1 MLLTT
6 DDFINKWEL
15 STGMYDTNKITSY
28 IRMYEE
34 KYLVHLLGADLYKE
48 FIGDIANNVPQSPN
62 FIKIFNAFNQ
72 DLNTLTPFYGTGVTF
87 GHGLNRI
94 LESDGILDMLKGFI
108 YWEYARDLLNQQ
120 TPYGGVKQMS
130 ENSIVVDTPHS
141 LFWERYNEAI
151 KTYQAI
157 QEYIYI
163 NQSPSMGQIVSYTS
177 TSGSGYSDGDA
188 NLIGGSGSGAVAT
201 LTTAPGTG
209 QITGLVIK
217 SSGLNYVVGDV
228 LTIDGGNSD
237 ATLTLTYVGVGDY
250 SKWNGTEKIT
260 AYWI

>member
-28 IRMYEE
+28 IKMYEE

-48 FIGDIANNVPQSPN
+48 FIGDIANNIPQSPN
-62 FIKIFNAFNQ
+62 FTQIFNAFNMDQ
-72 DLNTLTPFYGTGVTF
+72 NTLTSFYGSGVTF
-87 GHGLNRI
+87 GHSLNRI

-157 QEYIYI
+157 QEYICI
-163 NQSPSMGQIVSYTS
+163 NQSLTMGQIVSYT
-177 TSGSGYSDGDA
+177 
-188 NLIGGSGSGAVAT
+188 LIGGTGYVDGDSNLTGGSGTGGVVT
-201 LTTAPGTG
+201 IGTTAGVVTSL
-209 QITGLVIK
+209 QIK
-217 SSGLNYVVGDV
+217 SSGKDYVVGDV

-237 ATLTLTYVGVGDY
+237 ATLTLTYVGVGDF
-250 SKWNGTEKIT
+250 SKI
-260 AYWI
+260 

>member
-28 IRMYEE
+28 IKMYEE
-34 KYLVHLLGADLYKE
+34 KYLVHLLGADLYNE
-48 FIGDIANNVPQSPN
+48 FIGDLANNVPQSPN
-62 FIKIFNAFNQ
+62 FVKIFNAFNQ
-72 DLNTLTPFYGTGVTF
+72 DLNTLTPFYGGGVTF

-157 QEYIYI
+157 QEYVYI
-163 NQSPSMGQIVSYTS
+163 NRNPSMGQIVSYTL
-177 TSGSGYSDGDA
+177 SGGTGYVDGES
-188 NLIGGSGSGAVAT
+188 NLTGGSGTGGVVT
-201 LTTAPGTG
+201 IGTTAGVVTSL
-209 QITGLVIK
+209 QIK
-217 SSGLNYVVGDV
+217 SSGKDYVVGDV

-237 ATLTLTYVGVGDY
+237 ATLTLTYVGVGDF

>member
-28 IRMYEE
+28 IVKYEE
-34 KYLVHLLGADLYKE
+34 KYLVHLLGAKLYDDFIADLSM
-48 FIGDIANNVPQSPN
+48 NVPQSPN
-62 FIKIFNAFNQ
+62 FLKIFNPFNM

-141 LFWERYNEAI
+141 LMWERYNEAI

-163 NQSPSMGQIVSYTS
+163 NQSPSLGQIVSYTLIDG
-177 TSGSGYSDGDA
+177 TGYVDGDA
-188 NLIGGSGSGAVAT
+188 NLIGGSGTGGVAT
-201 LTTAPGTG
+201 LTTSSGSG
-209 QITGLVIK
+209 HITHLTIK
-217 SSGLNYVVGDV
+217 SAGADYQIGDV
-228 LTIDGGNSD
+228 LQIEGGNSD
-237 ATLTLTYVGVGDY
+237 ASITLTYVGVGDF

>member
-163 NQSPSMGQIVSYTS
+163 NQSPSMGQIVSYTLGGG
-177 TSGSGYSDGDA
+177 TGYVDGDN
-188 NLIGGSGSGAVAT
+188 NLTGGSGTGGVVT
-201 LTTAPGTG
+201 IGTTAGVVTSL
-209 QITGLVIK
+209 QIK
-217 SSGLNYVVGDV
+217 SSGTNYVVGDV